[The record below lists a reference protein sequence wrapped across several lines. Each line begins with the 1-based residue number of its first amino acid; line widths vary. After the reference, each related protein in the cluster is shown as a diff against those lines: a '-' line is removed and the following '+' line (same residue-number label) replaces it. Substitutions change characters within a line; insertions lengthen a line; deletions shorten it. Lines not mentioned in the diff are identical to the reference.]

1 MSPRRSRSAA
11 ARRATAITV
20 AALAFGAAAAGC
32 SKSTITPPQSAAS
45 STATAP
51 AAPAAVSD
59 LVTKSHTESGLIL
72 YGNTPTAVM
81 QPLLDAF
88 AKAYPWIK
96 PAYSQLSDNQVYTK
110 FQSEHAQGARTA
122 DLLISDAIPQA
133 LQAEQNGLIADVT
146 PQGLA
151 NFPHYIDQGHG
162 VFVMSPDPVLT
173 AWNTKTLSGADVP
186 TSYAQLAA
194 DIKADPAK
202 YPLVSYS
209 PANPLGYNAVYGL
222 DHVLGA
228 AAVTGYLATYGPHTK
243 TFDEGLDGLTYLAGG
258 GASFGWLSSGL
269 AQAVVPQYK
278 GLIKYGYMTDATPL
292 TPRLISQ
299 TAGAASAASAQLF
312 LDFVYSDP
320 GQQVM
325 CAAGMEA
332 SMSGFK
338 PATGCTADLT
348 DLATHVDP
356 STEFLVPVTQDV
368 VNQQKAITAGWN
380 KALGH

>member
-1 MSPRRSRSAA
+1 MSARRSRSAA
-11 ARRATAITV
+11 TVAV
-20 AALAFGAAAAGC
+20 AALALGAGLAGC
-32 SKSTITPPQSAAS
+32 SKSSTGTSATGGTPAAS
-45 STATAP
+45 STP
-51 AAPAAVSD
+51 VAPAAVAD
-59 LVTKSHTESGLIL
+59 LVTKSHSESALLI
-72 YGNTPTAVM
+72 YGNTPTAAI
-81 QPLLDAF
+81 QPLLNAF
-88 AKAYPWIK
+88 TKAYPWIK

-133 LQAEQNGLIADVT
+133 LQAEQNGLIANVT

-151 NFPHYIDQGHG
+151 DFPSYTNQGHG
-162 VFVMSPDPVLT
+162 VYVMSPDPVLT
-173 AWNTKTLSGADVP
+173 AWNTKLLSGSEVP
-186 TSYAQLAA
+186 TTYAQLAA

-222 DHVLGA
+222 EHVLGA
-228 AAVTGYLATYGPHTK
+228 AAVNGYLDAYGPHTK
-243 TFDEGLDGLTYLAGG
+243 NFDEGLDGLTYLAGG
-258 GASFGWLSSGL
+258 GASFGWLASGL
-269 AQAVVPQYK
+269 AQSVVPQYK

-299 TAGAASAASAQLF
+299 TAGAASSASAQLF

-325 CAAGMEA
+325 CATGMEA
-332 SMSGFK
+332 SMNGFK
-338 PATGCTADLT
+338 SASGCTADLT
-348 DLATHVDP
+348 DLATHVNP
-356 STEFLVPVTQDV
+356 STEFLIPVSQDV
-368 VNQQKAITAGWN
+368 VDQQKAITDRWN

>member
-1 MSPRRSRSAA
+1 MSARRSRSAA
-11 ARRATAITV
+11 TVAV
-20 AALAFGAAAAGC
+20 AALALGAGLAGC
-32 SKSTITPPQSAAS
+32 SKSSTGTSATGGTPAAS
-45 STATAP
+45 STP
-51 AAPAAVSD
+51 VAAPAAVAD
-59 LVTKSHTESGLIL
+59 LVTKSHSESALLI
-72 YGNTPTAVM
+72 YGNTPTAAI
-81 QPLLDAF
+81 QPLLNAF
-88 AKAYPWIK
+88 TKAYPWIK

-133 LQAEQNGLIADVT
+133 LQAEQNGLIANVT

-151 NFPHYIDQGHG
+151 DFPSYTNQGHG
-162 VFVMSPDPVLT
+162 VYVMSPDPVLT
-173 AWNTKTLSGADVP
+173 AWNTKLLSGSEVP
-186 TSYAQLAA
+186 TTYAQLAA

-222 DHVLGA
+222 EHVLGA
-228 AAVTGYLATYGPHTK
+228 AAVNGYLDAYGPHTK
-243 TFDEGLDGLTYLAGG
+243 NFDEGLDGLTYLAGG
-258 GASFGWLSSGL
+258 GASFGWLASGL
-269 AQAVVPQYK
+269 AQSVVPQYK

-299 TAGAASAASAQLF
+299 TAGAASSASAQLF

-325 CAAGMEA
+325 CATGMEA
-332 SMSGFK
+332 SMNGFK
-338 PATGCTADLT
+338 SASGCTADLT
-348 DLATHVDP
+348 DLATHVNP
-356 STEFLVPVTQDV
+356 STEFLIPVSQDV
-368 VNQQKAITAGWN
+368 VDQQKAITDRWN

>member
-1 MSPRRSRSAA
+1 MTPRRSRSAA
-11 ARRATAITV
+11 ALAVT
-20 AALAFGAAAAGC
+20 ALAFGAAAAGC
-32 SKSTITPPQSAAS
+32 SKSTSTPPQSAAS
-45 STATAP
+45 TAP
-51 AAPAAVSD
+51 AAPAAVAD

-72 YGNTPTAVM
+72 YGNTPSAVM

-88 AKAYPWIK
+88 TKAYPWIK

-110 FQSEHAQGARTA
+110 FQSEHAQSARTA

-151 NFPHYIDQGHG
+151 NFPTYTDQGHG
-162 VFVMSPDPVLT
+162 MFVMSPDPVLT
-173 AWNTKTLSGADVP
+173 AWNTKTLSGSDVP

-222 DHVLGA
+222 EHVLGA
-228 AAVTGYLATYGPHTK
+228 GTVTGYLTAYGPHTK
-243 TFDEGLDGLTYLAGG
+243 NFDEGLDGLTYLAGG

-299 TAGAASAASAQLF
+299 TAGAASSASAQLF
-312 LDFVYSDP
+312 LDFVYSNP

-325 CAAGMEA
+325 CATGMEA
-332 SMSGFK
+332 SMNGFK

-348 DLATHVDP
+348 DLATHVNP

-368 VNQQKAITAGWN
+368 VNQQKTITDSWN

>member
-11 ARRATAITV
+11 ALTV

-32 SKSTITPPQSAAS
+32 SKSTSASPQGAAS
-45 STATAP
+45 SVP
-51 AAPAAVSD
+51 AAPAAVAD

-88 AKAYPWIK
+88 GKAYPWIK

-133 LQAEQNGLIADVT
+133 MQAEQNGLIADVA
-146 PQGLA
+146 PQGLV

-173 AWNTKTLSGADVP
+173 AWNTKTLSGSDVP

-194 DIKADPAK
+194 DVKADPAK

-222 DHVLGA
+222 EHVLGA
-228 AAVTGYLATYGPHTK
+228 GTVNGYLTTYGPHTK
-243 TFDEGLDGLTYLAGG
+243 NFDEGLDGLTYLAGG

-299 TAGAASAASAQLF
+299 TAGAASSASAQLF

-332 SMSGFK
+332 SMNGFK

-348 DLATHVDP
+348 DLATHVNP

-368 VNQQKAITAGWN
+368 VNQQKAITDSWN